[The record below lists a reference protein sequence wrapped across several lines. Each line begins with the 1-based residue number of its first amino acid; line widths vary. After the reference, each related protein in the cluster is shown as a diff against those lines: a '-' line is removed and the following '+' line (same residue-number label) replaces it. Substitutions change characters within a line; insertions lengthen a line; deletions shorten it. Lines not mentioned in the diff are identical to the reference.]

1 MKKIILIVIGV
12 VLVLAILAQLV
23 PLPLRGNNPPVVAE
37 PKWDSPQTRALAKRA
52 CFDCHSNET
61 TWPWYSYVAPVS
73 WLIYRDVTEGRSR
86 LNFSEWN
93 QNQPAA
99 LEASEQVLSGEMPPS
114 IYLPLHPSSRLTT
127 AERQQLATGL
137 NNSLK

>member
-1 MKKIILIVIGV
+1 MKKIIFIVIGV
-12 VLVLAILAQLV
+12 ALVLAILAQLI
-23 PLPLRGNNPPVVAE
+23 PLPARGNNPPVAAE
-37 PKWDSPQTRALAKRA
+37 PKWDSPQTRDLAKRA

-93 QNQPAA
+93 QNQRAA
-99 LEASEQVLSGEMPPS
+99 LEASEQVLSGEMPPF
-114 IYLPLHPSSRLTT
+114 YYVPLHPSARLTT